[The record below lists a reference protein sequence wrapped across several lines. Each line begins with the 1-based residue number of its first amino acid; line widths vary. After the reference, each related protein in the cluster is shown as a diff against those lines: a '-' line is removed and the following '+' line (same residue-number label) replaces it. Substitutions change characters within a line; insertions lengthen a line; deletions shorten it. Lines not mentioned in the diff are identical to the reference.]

1 MKLAWRRDAIVSV
14 AVAIVTFALFAQT
27 RHHDYIVYDDP
38 QYVQQNDRVLRG
50 LSWDN
55 TRWAFT
61 TTRMANWHPLAWM
74 SHMLDVELFGPTPG
88 PQHLVSVA
96 IHAINAALVF
106 LALSSL
112 TRSAETEHGRDA
124 RATWCAAL
132 VAVLFAMHPLRMESV
147 AWIAERKDLLCAM
160 FFFTAI
166 GCYGQYVRRQSWAWY
181 GATLGAFLLGV
192 LSKPMIVTF
201 PFVLLLVDYWP
212 LKRPVRLKLIWEKVP
227 FFLTAIGASIITFIA
242 QQRSGAMEPAT
253 YPIPMR
259 IANAVWAYGRY
270 LRKTFIPSDLAAFYP
285 YYGVVRGTQFP
296 WTSAAIA
303 GVVLL
308 IITTI
313 AITAWR
319 RERAVLIGWLWF
331 LGVMVPTIGL
341 VQVGSQSMADRY
353 AYIPQVGLFIALIYG
368 GAAVGDRW
376 PSLRRLLVGMA
387 CLFAGILTI
396 STAYQLRYWENS
408 DTLFRHAMDVT
419 HHNATAN
426 ISIALYLTKD
436 HPDDAIPYYE
446 AALGISPGMSEGHS
460 NLGALLGERGQM
472 DTALDHLMQAV
483 QLDPKYAEAR
493 NNLGNLLSRMGRVP
507 QALHQYGE
515 AIRLDPDSAKI
526 HYNLAMTLSQAGRF
540 DEAVRQFAEALR
552 LRPDYPQ
559 AHFGN
564 ALALVA
570 SGKVEPGKREFER
583 FLEMQPDAVDAMAQF
598 AWALAT
604 NPNSSARDPQGAI
617 GLAEHVNKLT
627 LGERP
632 EYLDTL
638 AAAYASAGDFKRAI
652 ALATRARDLA
662 LKRNQAD
669 FADRIARRLELYQS
683 GKPFVTFALPIPA
696 TNPENP
702 RH

>member
-1 MKLAWRRDAIVSV
+1 
-14 AVAIVTFALFAQT
+14 
-27 RHHDYIVYDDP
+27 
-38 QYVQQNDRVLRG
+38 
-50 LSWDN
+50 
-55 TRWAFT
+55 
-61 TTRMANWHPLAWM
+61 
-74 SHMLDVELFGPTPG
+74 
-88 PQHLVSVA
+88 
-96 IHAINAALVF
+96 
-106 LALSSL
+106 
-112 TRSAETEHGRDA
+112 
-124 RATWCAAL
+124 
-132 VAVLFAMHPLRMESV
+132 
-147 AWIAERKDLLCAM
+147 M
-160 FFFTAI
+160 FFYIAI
-166 GCYGQYVRRQSWAWY
+166 GCYGQYVCKNSSAWY
-181 GATLGAFLLGV
+181 GATLAAFILGI

-212 LKRPVRLKLIWEKVP
+212 LKRPVRLKLILEKVP
-227 FFLTAIGASIITFIA
+227 FFVIATGASVITFIA
-242 QQRSGAMEPAT
+242 QQRSGAMEPAY

-259 IANAVWAYGRY
+259 IGNAIWAYGRY
-270 LRKTFIPSDLAAFYP
+270 VRKTFIPSDLAAFYP

-303 GVVLL
+303 GVVLV
-308 IITTI
+308 IITAI
-313 AITAWR
+313 AIALWR
-319 RERAVLIGWLWF
+319 RERAILVGWLWL

-341 VQVGSQSMADRY
+341 VQVGSQAMADRY
-353 AYIPQVGLFIALIYG
+353 TYIPHVGLFIALIYG

-376 PSLRRLLVGMA
+376 PSFRKVLTATA

-396 STAYQLRYWENS
+396 STAYQLRYWQNS

-419 HHNATAN
+419 HHNSTAN
-426 ISIALYLTKD
+426 ISIALYLTNQH

-446 AALGISPGMSEGHS
+446 AALAISPGMSEGHS
-460 NLGALLGERGQM
+460 NLGTLLGERGQM
-472 DTALDHLMQAV
+472 DAALDHLMQAV

-540 DEAVRQFAEALR
+540 DEAVRQFDEALR
-552 LRPDYPQ
+552 LRPNYPQ

-583 FLEMQPDAVDAMAQF
+583 FLEMDPDAVDSMAQF

-604 NPNSSARDPQGAI
+604 NPNPSARDPQGAI
-617 GLAEHVNKLT
+617 ALAEHVNKLT

-632 EYLDTL
+632 EYVDTL

-652 ALATRARDLA
+652 ALATRARELA
-662 LKRNQAD
+662 LRRNQAD
-669 FADRIARRLELYQS
+669 LADRIVRRLELYQS
-683 GKPFVTFALPIPA
+683 GKLFVTSALPIPT

-702 RH
+702 HH